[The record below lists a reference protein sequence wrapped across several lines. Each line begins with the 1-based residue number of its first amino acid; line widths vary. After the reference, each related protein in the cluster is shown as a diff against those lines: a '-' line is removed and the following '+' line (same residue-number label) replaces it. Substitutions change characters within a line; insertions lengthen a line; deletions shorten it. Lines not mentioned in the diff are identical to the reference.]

1 VEEKAGAGVECSGS
15 AAPFIGA
22 REGERDGEDG
32 ELRRASMM
40 AGMEQTATRRL
51 GQAEDEG
58 TARAQWRG
66 CRGGWRALMARRRG
80 EGCSAAIAP
89 VRDGRGRRS

>member
-1 VEEKAGAGVECSGS
+1 MAGAGVEGSGS

-22 REGERDGEDG
+22 REGERDGGDD

-58 TARAQWRG
+58 TARAKWRG

-80 EGCSAAIAP
+80 EGA
-89 VRDGRGRRS
+89 RRRSRR

>member
-1 VEEKAGAGVECSGS
+1 VEEEAGAVVECSGS
-15 AAPFIGA
+15 AVPFIGA

-58 TARAQWRG
+58 TARAQWQG
-66 CRGGWRALMARRRG
+66 CRGGAG
-80 EGCSAAIAP
+80 EH
-89 VRDGRGRRS
+89 

>member
-1 VEEKAGAGVECSGS
+1 VEEEAGAGVECSGS
-15 AAPFIGA
+15 AVPFIGA
-22 REGERDGEDG
+22 REGERDGGDG

-66 CRGGWRALMARRRG
+66 CRGGAG
-80 EGCSAAIAP
+80 EH
-89 VRDGRGRRS
+89 